1 MTRKTRLF
9 LSVSVSTAI
18 PTLPVQRSHLQTA
31 AEQTQQGTGR
41 PRHVC
46 ISGGYFRPCF
56 SEPISLASN
65 LYWFIWCIWMRYES
79 SLNNNY

>member
-56 SEPISLASN
+56 SELPIYIGLFGVFGCDMSQV
-65 LYWFIWCIWMRYES
+65 
-79 SLNNNY
+79 